1 MLEREIGQKMK
12 WFSMKGQCRLPTVVS
27 KVFNQAATS
36 LCCMCDISLYT
47 REKVCL
53 HTIDNYKEEGGNRK
67 AKEGS

>member
-27 KVFNQAATS
+27 KVFNQATS
-36 LCCMCDISLYT
+36 LCCIRDISLYT
-47 REKVCL
+47 RETVCL
-53 HTIDNYKEEGGNRK
+53 HTIDNCKEEGGNRK